1 MSYNSSDCAIKLT
14 LKTFSDSKISKKMSC
29 GKTKAEAVVT
39 CVLAPKAIEEVL
51 TQLKNDVKP
60 LPFSLQTDAS
70 NKGNSKMVP
79 LAVQF
84 FNSEKGIVKK
94 LIDFF

>member
-1 MSYNSSDCAIKLT
+1 MKPT
-14 LKTFSDSKISKKMSC
+14 LQTFSDSKISKKMSC
-29 GKTKAEAVVT
+29 GKSKAEAVVT
-39 CVLAPKAIEEVL
+39 NVLAPKAIEEVL

-70 NKGNSKMVP
+70 NKGNRKMFP

-84 FNSEKGIVKK
+84 FNSEKA
-94 LIDFF
+94 LSRS